1 MHYVNENTSKN
12 SSLKNEDKPKSI
24 FITSLKL
31 AGVAL
36 TTPIWFPIVV
46 LSTPV
51 VIGKREYTICHQL
64 ICSIGVAA
72 CSYASSVLLYLKHA
86 QKGNPARKKVFGFT
100 LPHLPLHP
108 ARTMQVSL
116 RLLESIRFYLF
127 GPLFPI
133 VVKYSLKKILSS
145 RTAITIHRD
154 IPLDHRDLCLDV
166 YTAAKKEGD
175 SRMKSPVIIFIF
187 GGAWMTG
194 ISMFFFLYVLRLLQG
209 TRSCICRWLLN

>member
-1 MHYVNENTSKN
+1 
-12 SSLKNEDKPKSI
+12 
-24 FITSLKL
+24 
-31 AGVAL
+31 
-36 TTPIWFPIVV
+36 
-46 LSTPV
+46 
-51 VIGKREYTICHQL
+51 
-64 ICSIGVAA
+64 
-72 CSYASSVLLYLKHA
+72 
-86 QKGNPARKKVFGFT
+86 
-100 LPHLPLHP
+100 
-108 ARTMQVSL
+108 MQVSL

-194 ISMFFFLYVLRLLQG
+194 ISMFSFSLCLGLL
-209 TRSCICRWLLN
+209 